1 MHGFDSRSYLTKDFR
16 YRYGESKEEN
26 YMSMDVSIALK
37 DIIGKTNQQRATHHR
52 LQVTASPLDS
62 WHWRAVKVWTM
73 TAEEMRRFWVEG
85 QTACFVVLLD
95 QEGQVIRGV
104 GNTTAIRYGIEG
116 QFTRMSPFEKQYPEP
131 LGNFV
136 MGAGGRFWVEIEDD
150 LYSSD
155 TVTGITLQNPDDT
168 DPLAHHTTVVAFQA
182 CRAEDEA
189 EPSPEQSKLD
199 LARSLA
205 KQLLDVLESV

>member
-1 MHGFDSRSYLTKDFR
+1 
-16 YRYGESKEEN
+16 
-26 YMSMDVSIALK
+26 MSIDVSVALK
-37 DIIGKTNQQRATHHR
+37 DVIGKVNQQRAMHHR
-52 LQVTASPLDS
+52 LQATPSSMAS
-62 WHWRAVKVWTM
+62 WHWRAVKIWTM
-73 TAEEMRRFWVEG
+73 TTEEMRRFGVEG

-95 QEGQVIRGV
+95 QEGQVIRNASSSHV
-104 GNTTAIRYGIEG
+104 TAIRYGIEG
-116 QFTRMSPFEKQYPEP
+116 QFARMSPFEKQYPEP

-150 LYSSD
+150 MYSSD
-155 TVTGITLQNPDDT
+155 MVTGITLQNPDDT
-168 DPLAHHTTVVAFQA
+168 DPLAHHTTVIVFQV

>member
-1 MHGFDSRSYLTKDFR
+1 
-16 YRYGESKEEN
+16 
-26 YMSMDVSIALK
+26 MDVSIALK

-95 QEGQVIRGV
+95 QEGRVIRGV
-104 GNTTAIRYGIEG
+104 GNTTVIRYGIEG
-116 QFTRMSPFEKQYPEP
+116 QPGQISLFEKQYPEP

-136 MGAGGRFWVEIEDD
+136 MGAGGEFSVEIEDD
-150 LYSSD
+150 VYSSD

-168 DPLAHHTTVVAFQA
+168 DPLAHHTTVIVFQV

>member
-1 MHGFDSRSYLTKDFR
+1 
-16 YRYGESKEEN
+16 
-26 YMSMDVSIALK
+26 MSIDVSVALK

-52 LQVTASPLDS
+52 LQAIPSSIAS
-62 WHWRAVKVWTM
+62 WHWRAVEIWTM
-73 TAEEMRRFWVEG
+73 TAEEMRRFGVEG

-95 QEGQVIRGV
+95 NEGRVIRGV
-104 GNTTAIRYGIEG
+104 GNTTVIRYGIEG
-116 QFTRMSPFEKQYPEP
+116 QPGQTLVFEKQYPEP

-150 LYSSD
+150 MYSSD

-168 DPLAHHTTVVAFQA
+168 DPLAHHTTVIVFQV
-182 CRAEDEA
+182 CRTEDEA

>member
-1 MHGFDSRSYLTKDFR
+1 
-16 YRYGESKEEN
+16 
-26 YMSMDVSIALK
+26 MSIDVSVALK
-37 DIIGKTNQQRATHHR
+37 DIIGKPNQQRATHPR
-52 LQVTASPLDS
+52 LQITPSPLAS

-73 TAEEMRRFWVEG
+73 TAEEMRRFGVEG
-85 QTACFVVLLD
+85 QTACFVVLLSLD
-95 QEGQVIRGV
+95 GQILRGV
-104 GNTTAIRYGIEG
+104 SNTTAIRYGVEG
-116 QFTRMSPFEKQYPEP
+116 QPGHMSPFEKKYPEP

-136 MGAGGRFWVEIEDD
+136 MGAGGRFWAEIEDD
-150 LYSSD
+150 MYSSD

-168 DPLAHHTTVVAFQA
+168 DPLAHHTTVVVFQS
-182 CRAEDEA
+182 CPAEDEA

>member
-1 MHGFDSRSYLTKDFR
+1 M
-16 YRYGESKEEN
+16 
-26 YMSMDVSIALK
+26 
-37 DIIGKTNQQRATHHR
+37 
-52 LQVTASPLDS
+52 
-62 WHWRAVKVWTM
+62 
-73 TAEEMRRFWVEG
+73 
-85 QTACFVVLLD
+85 
-95 QEGQVIRGV
+95 IRGV
-104 GNTTAIRYGIEG
+104 GNTTVIRYGIEG
-116 QFTRMSPFEKQYPEP
+116 QPGQTLAFEKQYPEP

-150 LYSSD
+150 MYSSD

-168 DPLAHHTTVVAFQA
+168 DPLAHHTTVIGFQV

>member
-1 MHGFDSRSYLTKDFR
+1 
-16 YRYGESKEEN
+16 
-26 YMSMDVSIALK
+26 MSMDVSIALK
-37 DIIGKTNQQRATHHR
+37 DIIGKPNQQRATHHR

-62 WHWRAVKVWTM
+62 WHWRAVKIWTM
-73 TAEEMRRFWVEG
+73 TAEEMRRFGVEG
-85 QTACFVVLLD
+85 QTACFVVLLSLD
-95 QEGQVIRGV
+95 GQIFRGV
-104 GNTTAIRYGIEG
+104 SHTTVIRYGIEG
-116 QFTRMSPFEKQYPEP
+116 QPGQVSLFEKQYPEP

-136 MGAGGRFWVEIEDD
+136 MGAGGRFWIEIEDD

-189 EPSPEQSKLD
+189 EPLPEQSKLD

-205 KQLLDVLESV
+205 KQLLEVLESV